1 MSIIY
6 DLNSNLTAYIGA
18 QEQAEYGVSAAGYR
32 YTYDTQ
38 GRNTRI
44 TAPDGSTLHY
54 MQYNAYGEI
63 VREGDELGAA
73 SLAYD
78 LAGRR
83 TSVVTDGGSRQSY
96 QYDAAGN
103 ITGLEDGNGR
113 HTAYVTDLWGR
124 IEQVTAPDG
133 STEKYC
139 YDLAGNVTQA
149 TDGNGN
155 TVTYAYNCI
164 NRLAARRDAAG
175 AEETFLYDREGR
187 LYEHTDRDGRVERYR
202 YNMYGEPTE
211 HTAPQSGLME
221 SWQYDHMGQLSSA
234 ISAGMKY
241 EYSYYPGGLLREKRA
256 SGRTLMSYTYDLD
269 GRKISQRDLTGKST
283 GYAYN
288 RNGML
293 SQVMENG
300 RCLAAYEYYADGNIK
315 SLRIGTDLITDY
327 AYDLN
332 KNLTTIRTTLGGGSI
347 VCDNRYTYDGNGN
360 RQSKA
365 DRQGLTKYAY
375 DANNQLV
382 QVQYPQGGLENYS
395 YDAAGNRLGRSA
407 DGIQEN
413 YRYDNCN
420 RLIQL
425 TRMTTQQETV
435 TYSYDRQ
442 GNMLSDGRNRYA
454 YDDFGRLASAVT
466 AEGDI
471 QKNCYDAEG
480 LRAEMEE
487 NGRLVQ
493 FLYNEDREV
502 VAEKDYSGNII
513 RYIRGLGL
521 ISSDSENAKTYYHYV
536 SDEQGSVSHIIRGE
550 DKESGVSEQGREQDR
565 ILNQYE
571 YDAFG
576 NTISCKEQV
585 ENRFRY
591 QGEQYDPITRQYYLR
606 ARYYNPVIGRFI
618 QEDTYYGDGLNL
630 YEYCRNNTITYKDPT
645 GHNICATQRDLYH
658 KYKEEGMNPQEA
670 YQKMRKDLGLDS
682 KSGYKDSGVGNGKDP
697 WRSYESGRKADFY
710 VTPSGDVVPATGY
723 RYMDSGRANDAIISG
738 EQYTT
743 YIGFKKY
750 DSASQVKD
758 AFQIADSWS
767 DCKVRGEFDTLQVID
782 DLYVPTTKGNTTAIP
797 EPITFSYPEYG
808 KGGEHQLRVDKVIKF
823 TNVDFIGDYKN
834 E

>member
-1 MSIIY
+1 MI
-6 DLNSNLTAYIGA
+6 TG
-18 QEQAEYGVSAAGYR
+18 
-32 YTYDTQ
+32 YTYD
-38 GRNTRI
+38 
-44 TAPDGSTLHY
+44 
-54 MQYNAYGEI
+54 
-63 VREGDELGAA
+63 
-73 SLAYD
+73 
-78 LAGRR
+78 
-83 TSVVTDGGSRQSY
+83 SRQPP
-96 QYDAAGN
+96 
-103 ITGLEDGNGR
+103 
-113 HTAYVTDLWGR
+113 
-124 IEQVTAPDG
+124 EQ
-133 STEKYC
+133 EH
-139 YDLAGNVTQA
+139 L
-149 TDGNGN
+149 
-155 TVTYAYNCI
+155 TY
-164 NRLAARRDAAG
+164 
-175 AEETFLYDREGR
+175 T
-187 LYEHTDRDGRVERYR
+187 
-202 YNMYGEPTE
+202 
-211 HTAPQSGLME
+211 
-221 SWQYDHMGQLSSA
+221 
-234 ISAGMKY
+234 
-241 EYSYYPGGLLREKRA
+241 
-256 SGRTLMSYTYDLD
+256 
-269 GRKISQRDLTGKST
+269 
-283 GYAYN
+283 
-288 RNGML
+288 
-293 SQVMENG
+293 
-300 RCLAAYEYYADGNIK
+300 
-315 SLRIGTDLITDY
+315 
-327 AYDLN
+327 
-332 KNLTTIRTTLGGGSI
+332 
-347 VCDNRYTYDGNGN
+347 
-360 RQSKA
+360 
-365 DRQGLTKYAY
+365 
-375 DANNQLV
+375 
-382 QVQYPQGGLENYS
+382 
-395 YDAAGNRLGRSA
+395 
-407 DGIQEN
+407 
-413 YRYDNCN
+413 
-420 RLIQL
+420 
-425 TRMTTQQETV
+425 
-435 TYSYDRQ
+435 YDRQ
-442 GNMLSDGRNRYA
+442 GNMLSDGRNQYT
-454 YDDFGRLASAVT
+454 YDDFGRLVLAVT
-466 AEGDI
+466 AEGGI

-480 LRAEMEE
+480 LRIEMEE

-493 FLYNEDREV
+493 FLYNENREV

-536 SDEQGSVSHIIRGE
+536 CDEQGSVSHIIRGE

-767 DCKVRGEFDTLQVID
+767 DCKVRGEFDMLQVID

>member
-1 MSIIY
+1 M
-6 DLNSNLTAYIGA
+6 
-18 QEQAEYGVSAAGYR
+18 
-32 YTYDTQ
+32 
-38 GRNTRI
+38 
-44 TAPDGSTLHY
+44 
-54 MQYNAYGEI
+54 
-63 VREGDELGAA
+63 
-73 SLAYD
+73 
-78 LAGRR
+78 
-83 TSVVTDGGSRQSY
+83 
-96 QYDAAGN
+96 
-103 ITGLEDGNGR
+103 
-113 HTAYVTDLWGR
+113 
-124 IEQVTAPDG
+124 
-133 STEKYC
+133 
-139 YDLAGNVTQA
+139 
-149 TDGNGN
+149 
-155 TVTYAYNCI
+155 
-164 NRLAARRDAAG
+164 
-175 AEETFLYDREGR
+175 
-187 LYEHTDRDGRVERYR
+187 
-202 YNMYGEPTE
+202 
-211 HTAPQSGLME
+211 
-221 SWQYDHMGQLSSA
+221 
-234 ISAGMKY
+234 
-241 EYSYYPGGLLREKRA
+241 
-256 SGRTLMSYTYDLD
+256 
-269 GRKISQRDLTGKST
+269 
-283 GYAYN
+283 
-288 RNGML
+288 
-293 SQVMENG
+293 
-300 RCLAAYEYYADGNIK
+300 
-315 SLRIGTDLITDY
+315 
-327 AYDLN
+327 
-332 KNLTTIRTTLGGGSI
+332 
-347 VCDNRYTYDGNGN
+347 
-360 RQSKA
+360 
-365 DRQGLTKYAY
+365 
-375 DANNQLV
+375 
-382 QVQYPQGGLENYS
+382 
-395 YDAAGNRLGRSA
+395 
-407 DGIQEN
+407 
-413 YRYDNCN
+413 
-420 RLIQL
+420 
-425 TRMTTQQETV
+425 TRMTTQQEHL
-435 TYSYDRQ
+435 TYTYDRQ
-442 GNMLSDGRNRYA
+442 GNMLSDGRNQYT
-454 YDDFGRLASAVT
+454 YDDFGRLVSAVT
-466 AEGDI
+466 AEGGI

-480 LRAEMEE
+480 LRTEMEE

-536 SDEQGSVSHIIRGE
+536 CDEQGSVSHIIRGE

-658 KYKEEGMNPQEA
+658 KYREEGMNPQEA

-767 DCKVRGEFDTLQVID
+767 DCKVRGEFDMLQVID

>member
-1 MSIIY
+1 
-6 DLNSNLTAYIGA
+6 
-18 QEQAEYGVSAAGYR
+18 
-32 YTYDTQ
+32 
-38 GRNTRI
+38 
-44 TAPDGSTLHY
+44 
-54 MQYNAYGEI
+54 
-63 VREGDELGAA
+63 
-73 SLAYD
+73 
-78 LAGRR
+78 
-83 TSVVTDGGSRQSY
+83 
-96 QYDAAGN
+96 
-103 ITGLEDGNGR
+103 
-113 HTAYVTDLWGR
+113 
-124 IEQVTAPDG
+124 
-133 STEKYC
+133 
-139 YDLAGNVTQA
+139 
-149 TDGNGN
+149 
-155 TVTYAYNCI
+155 
-164 NRLAARRDAAG
+164 
-175 AEETFLYDREGR
+175 
-187 LYEHTDRDGRVERYR
+187 
-202 YNMYGEPTE
+202 
-211 HTAPQSGLME
+211 
-221 SWQYDHMGQLSSA
+221 
-234 ISAGMKY
+234 
-241 EYSYYPGGLLREKRA
+241 
-256 SGRTLMSYTYDLD
+256 
-269 GRKISQRDLTGKST
+269 
-283 GYAYN
+283 
-288 RNGML
+288 
-293 SQVMENG
+293 MENG

-442 GNMLSDGRNRYA
+442 GNMLSDGRNQYT
-454 YDDFGRLASAVT
+454 YDDFGRLVLAVT
-466 AEGDI
+466 AEGGI

-480 LRAEMEE
+480 LRTEMEE

-536 SDEQGSVSHIIRGE
+536 CDGQGSVSHIIRGE

-645 GHNICATQRDLYH
+645 GHNICPTQRDLYH